1 MMTTEADDSPSP
13 EDLAFEAEMA
23 SEAEERRRH
32 AIFGLVG
39 AFLAVLVIIVTVQW
53 ATDSGGDG
61 GDAVT
66 LPDLTFTTLDGE
78 PYALTELSG
87 KPAVV
92 NFFASWCAPCL
103 AEMPDFEEV
112 HQIVGDDVTF
122 VGVNSRET
130 DVDDA
135 RAVVDDTGVTYLILL
150 GDDGG
155 PGSLYQT
162 ITNLGV
168 MPTTAFIDAD
178 GVVVDVH
185 AGILTAGDLESR
197 ISELFS

>member
-1 MMTTEADDSPSP
+1 MMTTEAENPADPDDI
-13 EDLAFEAEMA
+13 AFEAEMA
-23 SEAEERRRH
+23 AEAEQKRRL
-32 AIFGLVG
+32 ATFGLVG
-39 AFLAVLVIIVTVQW
+39 AFLAVLVLIVTVQW
-53 ATDSGGDG
+53 ATDGGDSADG
-61 GDAVT
+61 VA

-78 PYALTELSG
+78 PFALTELEG
-87 KPAVV
+87 QPAVV
-92 NFFASWCAPCL
+92 NFFASWCAPCR

-112 HQIVGDDVTF
+112 HQAVGDDVTF

-135 RAVVDDTGVTYLILL
+135 RGVVDDTGVTYLILL

-162 ITNLGV
+162 VTDLGV

-178 GVVVDVH
+178 GIVVDVH
-185 AGILTAGDLESR
+185 AGILTADDLQDR
-197 ISELFS
+197 VTELFG